1 MAKHS
6 SQEFRK
12 INSQKAQPKNI
23 TKIKVETLMKIDK
36 RKTLFKSL
44 SEAKK
49 TDLKKKLRQKEK
61 NYIRR

>member
-36 RKTLFKSL
+36 RKTLLKSL

-49 TDLKKKLRQKEK
+49 TDLKK
-61 NYIRR
+61 N